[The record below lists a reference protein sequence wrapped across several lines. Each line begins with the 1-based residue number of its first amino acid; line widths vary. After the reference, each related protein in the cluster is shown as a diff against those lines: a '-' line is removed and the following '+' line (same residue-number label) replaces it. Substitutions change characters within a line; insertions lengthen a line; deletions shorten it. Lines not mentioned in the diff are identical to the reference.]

1 MRDDV
6 PAQGRA
12 PKGLH
17 TPASFTDV
25 NETSS
30 LLPKPHPGALEE
42 PAEGQQNGEIDDLED
57 ERKSSSTALV
67 LNEFL
72 VLLKGSIPVILA
84 YALQNSIQTLSVV
97 IVGRGSPEDLA
108 TAAFSYMF
116 AMSTGWLVA
125 LGGSTALEYLNVLN
139 TILSSHEC

>member
-1 MRDDV
+1 MGDGL
-6 PAQGRA
+6 PAHERA

-17 TPASFTDV
+17 APDSSAEV

-30 LLPKPHPGALEE
+30 LLPNSHSSGLEE
-42 PAEGQQNGEIDDLED
+42 PESQQNGEIHDLEY
-57 ERKSSSTALV
+57 EGKSSTALV
-67 LNEFL
+67 LNEFF

-84 YALQNSIQTLSVV
+84 YALQNSFQTLSVL

-108 TAAFSYMF
+108 VAAFSYMF

-125 LGGSTALEYLNVLN
+125 LGGSTALE
-139 TILSSHEC
+139 

>member
-1 MRDDV
+1 MGDGA
-6 PAQGRA
+6 PAPERA

-17 TPASFTDV
+17 APASFAEVD
-25 NETSS
+25 ETSR
-30 LLPKPHPGALEE
+30 LLPKPHSGGGLEE
-42 PAEGQQNGEIDDLED
+42 PESQHSGENLDLED
-57 ERKSSSTALV
+57 EGKSSTALV

-84 YALQNSIQTLSVV
+84 YALQNSLQTLSVV

-125 LGGSTALEYLNVLN
+125 LGGSTALEYLSL
-139 TILSSHEC
+139 

>member
-1 MRDDV
+1 M
-6 PAQGRA
+6 PAQERA
-12 PKGLH
+12 PRGLH
-17 TPASFTDV
+17 SQASFTDV

-30 LLPKPHPGALEE
+30 LLPKPHPGGLVG
-42 PAEGQQNGEIDDLED
+42 PEGQQNGEIHDLED
-57 ERKSSSTALV
+57 ESKSSTALV

-125 LGGSTALEYLNVLN
+125 LGGSTALEYLSV
-139 TILSSHEC
+139 

>member
-6 PAQGRA
+6 PAQERA
-12 PKGLH
+12 PKGLLH
-17 TPASFTDV
+17 TPASSTDV

-30 LLPKPHPGALEE
+30 LLPKPDPGGLEEEE
-42 PAEGQQNGEIDDLED
+42 PAEAEGQQNNGEIDDLEED
-57 ERKSSSTALV
+57 ERKSSSTTALV
-67 LNEFL
+67 LNEFS

-125 LGGSTALEYLNVLN
+125 LGGSTALEY
-139 TILSSHEC
+139 I

>member
-1 MRDDV
+1 M
-6 PAQGRA
+6 PAQERA

-17 TPASFTDV
+17 TSDSFADA

-30 LLPKPHPGALEE
+30 LLPKPHPGGLEE
-42 PAEGQQNGEIDDLED
+42 PEGQQIGEIHDLD
-57 ERKSSSTALV
+57 GDGKSSTTLV

-72 VLLKGSIPVILA
+72 VLLKGSVPVILA
-84 YALQNSIQTLSVV
+84 YALQNSFQTLSVV

-125 LGGSTALEYLNVLN
+125 LGGSTALEYLNV
-139 TILSSHEC
+139 

>member
-1 MRDDV
+1 MSDDM
-6 PAQGRA
+6 PAQKRA

-30 LLPKPHPGALEE
+30 LLPKPHLGGLEE
-42 PAEGQQNGEIDDLED
+42 PEGQQNGEIHDLED
-57 ERKSSSTALV
+57 ERKSSTTLV

-72 VLLKGSIPVILA
+72 VLLKGSIPVVLA

-125 LGGSTALEYLNVLN
+125 LGGSTALEYLSV
-139 TILSSHEC
+139 

>member
-1 MRDDV
+1 M
-6 PAQGRA
+6 PAQKQA

-17 TPASFTDV
+17 TPASFIDM

-30 LLPKPHPGALEE
+30 LLPKPHPGGLEE
-42 PAEGQQNGEIDDLED
+42 PESLLSGEICDLED
-57 ERKSSSTALV
+57 QGKSSTKLV

-72 VLLKGSIPVILA
+72 VLLKGSIPVVLA
-84 YALQNSIQTLSVV
+84 YALQNSIQTLSVL

-125 LGGSTALEYLNVLN
+125 LGGSTALEYLSV
-139 TILSSHEC
+139 

>member
-1 MRDDV
+1 MD
-6 PAQGRA
+6 
-12 PKGLH
+12 
-17 TPASFTDV
+17 
-25 NETSS
+25 ETSI
-30 LLPKPHPGALEE
+30 LLPKPHPGAGLDE
-42 PAEGQQNGEIDDLED
+42 PEGHQNGEIHDDLGD
-57 ERKSSSTALV
+57 ERKSSTRLV

-72 VLLKGSIPVILA
+72 VLLKGSIPVVLA

-125 LGGSTALEYLNVLN
+125 LGGSTALE
-139 TILSSHEC
+139 

>member
-1 MRDDV
+1 M
-6 PAQGRA
+6 PAQKRA

-17 TPASFTDV
+17 TPPSLTDM

-30 LLPKPHPGALEE
+30 LLPKPHPGGLEE
-42 PAEGQQNGEIDDLED
+42 PDVQQNGEIHDPED
-57 ERKSSSTALV
+57 ERKPSTTLV

-72 VLLKGSIPVILA
+72 ILLKGSIPVVLA

-125 LGGSTALEYLNVLN
+125 LGGSTALEYLRV
-139 TILSSHEC
+139 

>member
-1 MRDDV
+1 M
-6 PAQGRA
+6 PAQERA
-12 PKGLH
+12 RKGLH
-17 TPASFTDV
+17 TPASFADDV

-30 LLPKPHPGALEE
+30 LLPKPHPGGLEE
-42 PAEGQQNGEIDDLED
+42 PEGQQNGDLED
-57 ERKSSSTALV
+57 EGKSSTALV

-84 YALQNSIQTLSVV
+84 YALQNSFQTLSVV

-125 LGGSTALEYLNVLN
+125 LGGSTALEYLSV
-139 TILSSHEC
+139 

>member
-1 MRDDV
+1 MGDGL
-6 PAQGRA
+6 PAHERA

-17 TPASFTDV
+17 TPASSAEA

-30 LLPKPHPGALEE
+30 LLPNPHSGGLEE
-42 PAEGQQNGEIDDLED
+42 PEGQQNGEIHNLEY
-57 ERKSSSTALV
+57 EGKSSTALV
-67 LNEFL
+67 LNEFF

-84 YALQNSIQTLSVV
+84 YALQNSFQTLSVL

-108 TAAFSYMF
+108 AAAFSYMF

-125 LGGSTALEYLNVLN
+125 LGGSTALE
-139 TILSSHEC
+139 